1 MVSLLKNLKKQ
12 ALNLQHY
19 QTSRINERLYSF
31 TTGIGCIY
39 HCYFFDFSAAF
50 SDYPDLAPRVFGF
63 NLELKS
69 RPEGLDKIPLDKRI
83 AVTVT
88 DILKAFLNEKE
99 NVVVYICDNSD
110 SREKARFHKFYHWFK
125 QFNDGSIVQLR
136 GVIHA
141 GDTNILNALL
151 IHKDNPQLNDFI
163 DAFEIITGI
172 YTKPDD
178 DELNNI
184 LNDDAGDGW

>member
-39 HCYFFDFSAAF
+39 HCYFFDFSTAF

-141 GDTNILNALL
+141 GNTNILNALL

-178 DELNNI
+178 DELENM
-184 LNDDAGDGW
+184 LNDGDW

>member
-1 MVSLLKNLKKQ
+1 MAYLLKNLNNRV
-12 ALNLQHY
+12 LNLQPYNYTTHKPDY
-19 QTSRINERLYSF
+19 YTFTSS
-31 TTGIGCIY
+31 IGCEY
-39 HCYFFDFSAAF
+39 DCYFYDFSSAF
-50 SDYPDLAPRVFGF
+50 YLYPDLAPRVFGF
-63 NLELKS
+63 NLELKFK
-69 RPEGLDKIPLDKRI
+69 PESLDKIPLDKRI
-83 AVTVT
+83 AVT

-110 SREKARFHKFYHWFK
+110 NREKARFHKFYHWFK

-141 GDTNILNALL
+141 GNTNILNALL

-178 DELNNI
+178 DELENM
-184 LNDDAGDGW
+184 LNDGDW